1 VEADAGVEDV
11 AGLDE
16 NGFNEAVPA
25 GFDEKGFEKGFAG
38 VVVLAPFVAPKSDSP
53 ILGCGFSSCFDSG
66 FGVLLC
72 ATRPAPAPFAM
83 RTLRIPRTLPSFLLH
98 VFLRQLQI
106 YSRRSC
112 PGNCS
117 GRSPLSSMRR
127 LSSPLH
133 TLHFA
138 SAPEGAVLS
147 SNHVC
152 TPFVSF
158 HVYLM
163 AEDIV
168 PVYLQDAI

>member
-1 VEADAGVEDV
+1 MEEYAGVEDV
-11 AGLDE
+11 AGVDE

-66 FGVLLC
+66 FCVLLW
-72 ATRPAPAPFAM
+72 ATRPVPFAM
-83 RTLRIPRTLPSFLLH
+83 RTLRIPRTLLSFLLH

-127 LSSPLH
+127 LSSPLQ

-138 SAPEGAVLS
+138 SAPEGAILS

-152 TPFVSF
+152 APFVSF